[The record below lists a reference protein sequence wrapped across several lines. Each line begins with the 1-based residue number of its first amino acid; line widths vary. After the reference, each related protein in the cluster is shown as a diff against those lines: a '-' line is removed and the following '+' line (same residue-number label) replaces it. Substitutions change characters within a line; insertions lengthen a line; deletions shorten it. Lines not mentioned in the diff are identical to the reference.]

1 MRWIPLEANP
11 QVLNE
16 YMNNLGVVEGP
27 WKFIDIFSLDDAML
41 AFIPEP
47 VISLLF
53 LYPLETSVE
62 NASLGVEDNSSNII
76 LIKQTVSN
84 ACGTIA
90 ILHAIANNRQHLS
103 IKDGSFLSSLL
114 DGFEN
119 KTPNER
125 GVVVESKKELSALHE
140 KSALEGQTEAP
151 AAESKTNL
159 HFVCFVEHDGS
170 LYELD
175 GRKNAPI
182 LHGSITSAGFLR
194 DACNVVK
201 KFILCLPGSVD
212 FSLMALCPDDN

>member
-27 WKFIDIFSLDDAML
+27 WKFIDIFSLDDVML

-62 NASLGVEDNSSNII
+62 NACLGVEDNSSNVI

-103 IKDGSFLSSLL
+103 IKDGSFLSSVL

-125 GVVVESKKELSALHE
+125 GAIVESKRELSILHE
-140 KSALEGQTEAP
+140 KSALEGQTE
-151 AAESKTNL
+151 
-159 HFVCFVEHDGS
+159 VC
-170 LYELD
+170 LD
-175 GRKNAPI
+175 
-182 LHGSITSAGFLR
+182 F
-194 DACNVVK
+194 
-201 KFILCLPGSVD
+201 
-212 FSLMALCPDDN
+212 

>member
-1 MRWIPLEANP
+1 
-11 QVLNE
+11 
-16 YMNNLGVVEGP
+16 MNNLGVVEGP
-27 WKFIDIFSLDDAML
+27 WKFIDIFSLDDVML

-62 NASLGVEDNSSNII
+62 NACLGVEDNSSNVI

-103 IKDGSFLSSLL
+103 IKDGSFLSSVL

-125 GVVVESKKELSALHE
+125 GAIVESKRELSILHE

-151 AAESKTNL
+151 TPESKTNL

-194 DACNVVK
+194 DACNIVK
-201 KFILCLPGSVD
+201 KFITCLPESVN
-212 FSLMALCPDDN
+212 FSLMALCPDGN

>member
-16 YMNNLGVVEGP
+16 YMNKLGVVEES
-27 WKFIDIFSLDDAML
+27 WKFIDIFSLDDDML
-41 AFIPEP
+41 AFVPEP
-47 VISLLF
+47 VIGLLF
-53 LYPLETSVE
+53 LYPVETSIE
-62 NASLGVEDNSSNII
+62 NASLGVEDNSSKVV
-76 LIKQTVSN
+76 LIKQTVGN

-90 ILHAIANNRQHLS
+90 ILHAIVNNKQHLS
-103 IKDGSFLSSLL
+103 IKDGSFLSSVLKE
-114 DGFEN
+114 FEN
-119 KTPNER
+119 KTPDER
-125 GVVVESKKELSALHE
+125 GVIVESQKEISALHE

-151 AAESKTNL
+151 NAESKTNL

-201 KFILCLPGSVD
+201 KFITCLPGSVE
-212 FSLMALCPDDN
+212 FSLMGLCSHNN